1 MNNKLST
8 TMFQSPRIAT
18 FVLAVLVAAITVTF
32 LSFVPKVDAT
42 MLFVAGVTSFV
53 STLFIGFYG
62 IEYLVFR
69 QINEVYKT
77 LDQLKT
83 ADFKISR
90 KKVDYDANPIKKLKD
105 EVFVYVTN
113 KQKEIEELKRLESF
127 RREFLADVSHE
138 LKTPIFAAQGFV
150 HTLLD
155 GAKDDPAVLEK
166 FLQKAARSLDGLDAL
181 VHDLV
186 SVSQIESGV
195 YKMQPQAIDI
205 SLLVLD
211 VFETLEIKA
220 QTRAISLH
228 LKNKGLKN
236 NALAD
241 YQGLTQVITN
251 LIENGIKY
259 GRESGR
265 IVVKL
270 EQEKKHIAV
279 SVTDDGPGIKPEH
292 LPRIFERFYRI
303 DKSRSR
309 DTGGTGL
316 GLAIVKH
323 ILNAH
328 QTKITVTSKVGEGC
342 TFSFKLAIA

>member
-1 MNNKLST
+1 
-8 TMFQSPRIAT
+8 MFQSPRIAT
-18 FVLAVLVAAITVTF
+18 FVLAVLVATITVVF
-32 LSFVPKVDAT
+32 LYFVPKVDAT
-42 MLFVAGVTSFV
+42 MLFVTGVTSFA

-77 LDQLKT
+77 LDELK
-83 ADFKISR
+83 AKDFGFH
-90 KKVDYDANPIKKLKD
+90 KKKNTYESNPIKKLKD

-113 KQKEIEELKRLESF
+113 KQKEIEALKRSESF

-155 GAKDDPAVLEK
+155 GAKDDPEVLEK

-195 YKMQPQAIDI
+195 YKMQPQSVDV
-205 SLLVLD
+205 SLLILE
-211 VFETLEIKA
+211 VFETLETKA
-220 QTRAISLH
+220 QARGINFN
-228 LKNKGLKN
+228 LKNKNLKT

-241 YQGLTQVITN
+241 PQGLSQVVTN
-251 LIENGIKY
+251 LIENAIKY
-259 GRESGR
+259 GRAAGH

-270 EQEKKHIAV
+270 EQEKKHIVV
-279 SVTDDGPGIKPEH
+279 SVTDDGPGIAPEH

-342 TFSFKLAIA
+342 TFSFRLPVN